1 MERGDISNDVV
12 PRLVIAFEGML
23 GIPKPVPQE
32 RRFVGIRQ
40 LSRQFGKRKALT
52 DELMDGFEINETLAK
67 VIWDTVYRYA
77 YRIDVVTYL
86 GEEFAEALEKRL
98 DDEHLPIS
106 SVWADEPHKLARA
119 IAYRPDI
126 AAIFDNDHHL
136 FYGSKG
142 RILPAGA
149 TSLIGA
155 L

>member
-1 MERGDISNDVV
+1 
-12 PRLVIAFEGML
+12 ML
-23 GIPKPVPQE
+23 GIPKQAPPE
-32 RRFVGIRQ
+32 RKFVGIRQ
-40 LSRQFGKRKALT
+40 LGRQFGRRKVLVE
-52 DELMDGFEINETLAK
+52 ELMDGFDINETLAK

-86 GEEFAEALEKRL
+86 GEDFAEALEKRL

-142 RILPAGA
+142 RTLPPGS
-149 TSLIGA
+149 TSLVGA